1 MRYSNELSEE
11 NFELSTPWKE
21 IQISIR
27 TLKGILDT
35 YMFIF
40 FVRVFFHLKR
50 EKESKAKKQ
59 ISPLQ
64 RFLLYSTVGIG
75 SINMYHAVS
84 SLTFFWIRYVYEESN
99 ALIENDPTY

>member
-1 MRYSNELSEE
+1 MIYSIAGVLSVGIYALNTVRYSNELSDE

-40 FVRVFFHLKR
+40 FVKVFFHLKR

-59 ISPLQ
+59 ISPL
-64 RFLLYSTVGIG
+64 
-75 SINMYHAVS
+75 
-84 SLTFFWIRYVYEESN
+84 
-99 ALIENDPTY
+99 